1 MTKEKKHAVPDI
13 CNDVE
18 DQMEKAI
25 ILKALDMCPE
35 QEREEKKIYIK
46 NYIDSEKEKHQNSIY
61 QPQLLKKPITDINK
75 YDYYQVYEVP
85 EQ

>member
-1 MTKEKKHAVPDI
+1 MTKEKKYAVPDI

-25 ILKALDMCPE
+25 ILKALERCPE
-35 QEREEKKIYIK
+35 QEREEKKTYIK
-46 NYIDSEKEKHQNSIY
+46 NYIDSEKEKHQYSKY
-61 QPQLLKKPITDINK
+61 RSQLLKKPITDINK